1 MVPCGQPAVWR
12 GGPGHD
18 GSLAPLAAC
27 CPVPGSPTGPRSRA
41 AVCRRPVASLPV
53 LGPGLG
59 PPTEPRRTSCVPQT
73 LPPGQRNLSRA
84 GRPSGR
90 GPSMG
95 LLCWKVASDRTVT
108 ARLATPLRPEEGP
121 SPWHSDSGR
130 TPAWPRQG
138 RVGQEAPS
146 AREAV
151 EGPTSRAQRGGLRQ
165 RQEGGGPH
173 AAQAGDR
180 QGLSTGLSSLP
191 RVLKQA
197 ETQPGGRAPCPH
209 PKCP

>member
-53 LGPGLG
+53 PGPGLG

-73 LPPGQRNLSRA
+73 LPPGERNLSRA

-146 AREAV
+146 APGSSGGAHEPST
-151 EGPTSRAQRGGLRQ
+151 EGRAQAEAGRRGSTRSSGW
-165 RQEGGGPH
+165 G
-173 AAQAGDR
+173 QAG
-180 QGLSTGLSSLP
+180 S
-191 RVLKQA
+191 
-197 ETQPGGRAPCPH
+197 
-209 PKCP
+209 